1 MKPGVARF
9 PGRIVAIIAP
19 VALAAAVV
27 LPVGAAAA
35 DGSPDKGKAAF
46 VRHGCWECHGY
57 AGQGGVTGPK
67 LAPDPL
73 PFDALS
79 TFVRTTNRNMP
90 PYVEAILSNE
100 DLADIYAYLSS
111 VPKAPAPASIPLL
124 NQ

>member
-1 MKPGVARF
+1 MEMKLRVARH
-9 PGRIVAIIAP
+9 IAIIGWAALA
-19 VALAAAVV
+19 VALLVPVTGAV
-27 LPVGAAAA
+27 A
-35 DGSPDKGKAAF
+35 DGSAEKGKAAF

-79 TFVRTTNRNMP
+79 TFVRTTSRNMP
-90 PYVEAILSNE
+90 PYVEAILSNQ

-111 VPKAPAPASIPLL
+111 IPKGPAAASIPLL

>member
-1 MKPGVARF
+1 MKPPIA
-9 PGRIVAIIAP
+9 RIVAIIGPA
-19 VALAAAVV
+19 ALAA
-27 LPVGAAAA
+27 VGFAPGGAIA
-35 DGSPDKGKAAF
+35 DGSAENGKAAF

-73 PFDALS
+73 PFDTLS
-79 TFVRTTNRNMP
+79 TFVRTTSRNMP
-90 PYVEAILSNE
+90 PYVEAILSNQ

-111 VPKAPAPASIPLL
+111 IPKGPAAASIPLL